1 MPSSPLLENLIQH
14 FNRLPGIGRK
24 TATRLAWHL
33 ISGDKATA
41 EDFASSLVAASAGYC
56 TCLSCLMLCETNP
69 CHICSDTDRA
79 DDLLCIVESTSE
91 VYLIENMH
99 DYQGKYFVLGHL
111 LSPLEGVSPQD
122 LHLSELLSL
131 VKERSPREIILA
143 LKPSSE
149 GEATI
154 HYISEILS
162 QSKVNLTRLS
172 TGIPFGGDLEYTSS
186 LTLANAFKRRYS
198 V

>member
-1 MPSSPLLENLIQH
+1 MPASPLLENLIQH

-33 ISGDKATA
+33 ISGDKALVQ
-41 EDFASSLVAASAGYC
+41 EFAASLVAASEAYC
-56 TCLSCLMLCETNP
+56 VCDGCLMLSETNP
-69 CHICSDTDRA
+69 CHICNDPDRG

-111 LSPLEGVSPQD
+111 LSPLEGISPQD
-122 LHLSELLSL
+122 LHLTELLSI
-131 VKERSPREIILA
+131 VQDRSPREIILA

-154 HYISEILS
+154 HYISEILA
-162 QSKVNLTRLS
+162 QSKINLTRLS

>member
-1 MPSSPLLENLIQH
+1 MH
-14 FNRLPGIGRK
+14 FNRLPGIGKK

-33 ISGDKATA
+33 ISDDKVKAR
-41 EDFASSLVAASAGYC
+41 EFADSMVAAAEGYGIC
-56 TCLSCLMLCETNP
+56 SSCLMLSETNP
-69 CHICSDTDRA
+69 CYICNDSERDA
-79 DDLLCIVESTSE
+79 SLLCLVENTSE

-99 DYQGKYFVLGHL
+99 DYKGRYFVLGHL
-111 LSPLEGVSPQD
+111 LSPLEGYGPQD
-122 LHLSELLSL
+122 LPIPELREIIHSYQ
-131 VKERSPREIILA
+131 PQEIILA

-154 HYISEILS
+154 HFISEVLAEFEL
-162 QSKVNLTRLS
+162 NLTRLS

-186 LTLANAFKRRYS
+186 LTLANAFKRRYR